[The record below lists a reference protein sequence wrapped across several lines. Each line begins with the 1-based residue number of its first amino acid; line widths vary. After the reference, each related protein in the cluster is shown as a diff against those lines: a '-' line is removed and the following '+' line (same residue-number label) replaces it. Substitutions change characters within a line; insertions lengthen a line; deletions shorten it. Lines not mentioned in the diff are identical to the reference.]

1 MYRTDS
7 RKVKKGDIF
16 VALRGISSDGHD
28 YIESAIKNGAS
39 KIVCE
44 EGNYEVE
51 TIIVDD
57 TRKYIEKALY
67 EENKEIFDNMKIIG
81 ITGTNGKTTIA
92 YFLYQLL
99 NKTNNKTAYLGTIG
113 YYLDGFIK
121 KTENTTPDICDI
133 YELLIDAYSKKC
145 KYFVLEVSSQGLDYG
160 RVNNIPFE
168 CSIYTNLTM
177 EHLDFHKTMENYAL
191 SKQKLFKQ
199 TKCAII
205 NIDDEYKDY
214 FLLDKNYN
222 ITYGYNSNDYKL
234 KSFKNGILEY
244 NDKKINTNLLGL
256 YNAYNLLATIAC
268 LDYFKINNYEEYILK
283 LELPEGRFQRI
294 KYNNSYIVV
303 DYAHTPDS
311 YEQVIKLCKEIARE
325 VTVVFG
331 CRGNRLK
338 EKRPIM
344 GNIASSYADRIILT
358 EDCPYDEDV
367 NDIIK
372 DILKGVK
379 KNNYEIITNRS
390 LAIKKGMSYLK
401 NNDILLILGKGHEDY
416 IIENGVKKHYNDCE
430 EVIKLIDEELVTRR

>member
-7 RKVKKGDIF
+7 RKVKKGDTF

-44 EGNYEVE
+44 KGSYEVE

-57 TRKYIEKALY
+57 TRKYIEKVLF
-67 EENKEIFDNMKIIG
+67 EENKEMFDNMKVIG

-99 NKTNNKTAYLGTIG
+99 NKTNNKTAYLGTVG
-113 YYLDGFIK
+113 YYLDGFVK
-121 KTENTTPDICDI
+121 KSENTTPDICDI
-133 YELLIDAYSKKC
+133 YELLIDAYSNNC

-160 RVNNIPFE
+160 RVNNIPFS

-199 TKCAII
+199 TKCAIV
-205 NIDDEYKDY
+205 NVDDEYKDY
-214 FLLDKNYN
+214 FLLDNNYN

-234 KSFKNGILEY
+234 KSFINGVLEY

-256 YNAYNLLATIAC
+256 FNAYNLLAVIAC
-268 LDYFKINNYEEYILK
+268 LDYFKITNYEEYILK
-283 LELPEGRFQRI
+283 LELPNGRLQKI
-294 KYNNSYIVV
+294 KYNNSNIII
-303 DYAHTPDS
+303 DYAHTPDA
-311 YEQVIKLCKEIARE
+311 YEQVIKLCKSISNE

-344 GNIASSYADRIILT
+344 GGIASNLADRIILT

-367 NDIIK
+367 NNIIK
-372 DILKGVK
+372 DILKGVT
-379 KNNYEIITNRS
+379 KNNYEIITNRT

-401 NNDILLILGKGHEDY
+401 NNDILLILGRGHEDY
-416 IIENGVKKHYNDCE
+416 MIENGVKKHYSDYE
-430 EVIKLIDEELVTRR
+430 EVEKLIEEELVTRR